1 MAMAEG
7 GTAAGGVMD
16 VNTTLQEV
24 WKTGLIHDG
33 LTWNS
38 RSCQSL
44 DKGQNHL
51 SELASICDDPVYVK
65 LVEAPNHPH

>member
-7 GTAAGGVMD
+7 GTEAGGVMD
-16 VNTTLQEV
+16 VHTTLQEV

-38 RSCQSL
+38 RSCQS
-44 DKGQNHL
+44 QNHL

-65 LVEAPNHPH
+65 LVEAPNQPH